1 MSDDRYEYLRK
12 QLETQMSFP
21 SKYMFKF
28 IVPKDKVDQIK
39 PHFETAEITEKH
51 STKGNYV
58 SVTVLVIVFSAED
71 VLHGYKRVSH
81 IEGLVAL

>member
-12 QLETQMSFP
+12 QLEQQISFP

-28 IVPKDKVDQIK
+28 IVPKDKVEQVK
-39 PHFETAEITEKH
+39 PHFETGVVTEKP
-51 STKGNYV
+51 SSKGNYV
-58 SVTVLVIVFSAED
+58 SVTILVIVFSPDD

-81 IEGLVAL
+81 IEGIVAL

>member
-28 IVPKDKVDQIK
+28 IVPKDKVELVK
-39 PHFETAEITEKH
+39 PHFETAEITEKP
-51 STKGNYV
+51 SSKGTYV
-58 SVTVLVIVFSAED
+58 SVTILMIVFTPDE